1 MKALLR
7 GSLSAELF
15 LAAFLGLCCTAA
27 PSFSASYDDQR
38 SSAVKTCQAIDP
50 AEYQS
55 GLVFNPD
62 GYRSYY
68 VRSECF
74 QRIAVRFRDETL
86 CRQVKQR
93 RSLFSSSWGYSS
105 GRCRELVAEG
115 GATDRKS
122 LEEIKQKYLAGAV
135 RLRDFRVERNGNG
148 RDFDIIP
155 AFSGAYAHGHTLRFE
170 IIHSGATGPEI
181 LLHSSGYYVDGNSN
195 LRIFLRQDEI
205 RKRFPDFTLNRLYLV
220 RATII
225 LDVGNGGLAGLWS
238 DGFIDR
244 VFPVHER
251 SQSLEKDVRF

>member
-1 MKALLR
+1 MKTLLR
-7 GSLSAELF
+7 GSLSAEVF
-15 LAAFLGLCCTAA
+15 LAACIALCFKAT

-38 SSAVKTCQAIDP
+38 SSAVKTCQGIDP
-50 AEYQS
+50 ADHQS
-55 GLVFNPD
+55 GLIFNPD

-93 RSLFSSSWGYSS
+93 VSLFSSSWGYSS

-115 GATDRKS
+115 IAADRKS

-135 RLRDFRVERNGNG
+135 QLRDFRVERNGNG

-155 AFSGAYAHGHTLRFE
+155 TFSGDYGHGHTLRFGVV
-170 IIHSGATGPEI
+170 HAATSPEI

-195 LRIFLRQDEI
+195 LRIFLTQGEI
-205 RKRFPDFTLNRLYLV
+205 RKRFPEFTLNRPYLV

-225 LDVGNGGLAGLWS
+225 LNIGNGGLAGLWS

-244 VFPVHER
+244 VFPARER
-251 SQSLEKDVRF
+251 TQSLEKEVRF

>member
-1 MKALLR
+1 MAL
-7 GSLSAELF
+7 
-15 LAAFLGLCCTAA
+15 LGLCSNAT

-55 GLVFNPD
+55 GLIFNPD

-74 QRIAVRFRDETL
+74 QRIAVRFRDEAL

-93 RSLFSSSWGYSS
+93 RSFFPSSWGYSS
-105 GRCRELVAEG
+105 GRCRELVADG
-115 GATDRKS
+115 VAADRQN

-135 RLRDFRVERNGNG
+135 KMRDFRVERNGNG

-155 AFSGAYAHGHTLRFE
+155 AFSGDYAHGHTLRFE
-170 IIHSGATGPEI
+170 IVHPGATGPEI

-195 LRIFLRQDEI
+195 LRIFLRQGEI
-205 RKRFPDFTLNRLYLV
+205 RKRFPNFTLNRLYLV

-238 DGFIDR
+238 DRFIDR
-244 VFPVHER
+244 VFPVRER
-251 SQSLEKDVRF
+251 SQSLEKEVRF